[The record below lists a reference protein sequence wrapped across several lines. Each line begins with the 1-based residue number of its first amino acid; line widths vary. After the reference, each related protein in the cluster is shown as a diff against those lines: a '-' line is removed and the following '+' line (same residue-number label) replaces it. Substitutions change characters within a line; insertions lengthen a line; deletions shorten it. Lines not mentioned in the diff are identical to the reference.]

1 MYGAQFVHFHGW
13 ELPLRFEGI
22 PAEHRHTRNCVSLFD
37 CCHMGE
43 IMRLLAELHA
53 EGRTVLLVTHDP
65 AVAELA
71 EYTLH
76 MRDGRLLP

>member
-1 MYGAQFVHFHGW
+1 
-13 ELPLRFEGI
+13 
-22 PAEHRHTRNCVSLFD
+22 
-37 CCHMGE
+37 
-43 IMRLLAELHA
+43 MRLLAELHA

-65 AVAELA
+65 AVAGQA